1 MQVLQNSLIAEM
13 LKGDKLLPKLWVWA
27 LVLLILCFQASFAS
41 KAKKSLVEPTKH
53 DSKIE
58 MKNGEIHLYNVTK
71 KHKHKKKG
79 KSHKSKKSKK
89 KSSKNLD
96 ISEEE
101 IDSTS
106 SEFKESKDFDYKEAM
121 KRKKSRKKSSKNS
134 ETRDRENKSKSKKHN
149 KSKNLSK
156 AHDYSLEIEPKSPK
170 YKKSKKSS
178 KKPGV
183 SSGEIEAA
191 STESSQKAKTCGLC
205 VWGEWSEGECK
216 TL

>member
-121 KRKKSRKKSSKNS
+121 KRKKSRKKSSKKHK
-134 ETRDRENKSKSKKHN
+134 KSKML
-149 KSKNLSK
+149 SKN
-156 AHDYSLEIEPKSPK
+156 HDYSLEIEPKSPK
-170 YKKSKKSS
+170 SKESKKSS

-191 STESSQKAKTCGLC
+191 STESSEKAKACGLC

>member
-1 MQVLQNSLIAEM
+1 M
-13 LKGDKLLPKLWVWA
+13 LKGDKLLPKLWVWV
-27 LVLLILCFQASFAS
+27 LVFLILCFQASFAS
-41 KAKKSLVEPTKH
+41 RAKKSLVEPTKH

-71 KHKHKKKG
+71 KHKHKKKD
-79 KSHKSKKSKK
+79 KSHKSK

-106 SEFKESKDFDYKEAM
+106 SEFKKSKKKDFDYKEAM
-121 KRKKSRKKSSKNS
+121 KRKKSRKKSSKKHKKS
-134 ETRDRENKSKSKKHN
+134 EMMSNN
-149 KSKNLSK
+149 
-156 AHDYSLEIEPKSPK
+156 HDYSLEIEPPKSK
-170 YKKSKKSS
+170 ESKKSS
-178 KKPGV
+178 KKPGA

-191 STESSQKAKTCGLC
+191 STESSEKAKTCGLC

>member
-1 MQVLQNSLIAEM
+1 MHVLQNSLIAEM
-13 LKGDKLLPKLWVWA
+13 LKGDKLLPKLWVWV
-27 LVLLILCFQASFAS
+27 LVLLFLCFQASFAS

-71 KHKHKKKG
+71 KHKHKKKD
-79 KSHKSKKSKK
+79 KSKKSKKSKK

-96 ISEEE
+96 TSEEE

-106 SEFKESKDFDYKEAM
+106 SEFKKSKKKDFDYKEAM
-121 KRKKSRKKSSKNS
+121 KRKKSRKKSSKKHKKS
-134 ETRDRENKSKSKKHN
+134 EMMSNN
-149 KSKNLSK
+149 
-156 AHDYSLEIEPKSPK
+156 HDYSLEIEPPKSK
-170 YKKSKKSS
+170 ESKKSS
-178 KKPGV
+178 KKPGA

-191 STESSQKAKTCGLC
+191 STESSEKAKTCGLC